1 METFFNYFNKK
12 GIENKELNQEN
23 FDYLCELVKKT
34 LELNENEY
42 VNYKLCDMIVRLSSK
57 FYTVD
62 KISGKKYLYEVI
74 RNCSLMQKQGFWI
87 GLTRHELNE
96 EIVKKEKLDNTSKGN
111 DKTNEQKYNSVIT
124 NLNVFNN
131 IVRFI
136 LDSNLF
142 NSIIADIF
150 KYIKIE
156 EQNRRIIVENMES
169 IIILE
174 KIDYLKLEKEML
186 ISGDL
191 KKEEKKEGEEEK
203 KEK

>member
-1 METFFNYFNKK
+1 
-12 GIENKELNQEN
+12 
-23 FDYLCELVKKT
+23 
-34 LELNENEY
+34 
-42 VNYKLCDMIVRLSSK
+42 
-57 FYTVD
+57 
-62 KISGKKYLYEVI
+62 
-74 RNCSLMQKQGFWI
+74 MQKQGFWI

-96 EIVKKEKLDNTSKGN
+96 EIAKKEKLDNTSKGN

-124 NLNVFNN
+124 NLSVFNN
-131 IVRFI
+131 IVRFV

-169 IIILE
+169 IITQE

-186 ISGDL
+186 ISGYL
-191 KKEEKKEGEEEK
+191 KKEEKKEK
-203 KEK
+203 